1 MLLCILVNKQFYF
14 RSLKTRGVLYG
25 QILTTGHM
33 FGYDS
38 HVVNLIEGVMVGQV
52 SILWTVLEKFKMT
65 KLQRTQI
72 YIKSEV
78 THVFYNTLIVR
89 FYISFSKLKFYN
101 MDECC

>member
-52 SILWTVLEKFKMT
+52 SIL
-65 KLQRTQI
+65 
-72 YIKSEV
+72 
-78 THVFYNTLIVR
+78 
-89 FYISFSKLKFYN
+89 
-101 MDECC
+101 